1 MLPTGYGKNLLYEL
15 FPIVSEEILGQ
26 SCCVF
31 VFEPLNVIIQQQ
43 VRKLGS
49 FATCLKEKNDASVLQ
64 KLRSGD
70 FRFQTK
76 CYLDEINIDFTPFLL
91 HLLELTDR
99 LVMRE
104 IL

>member
-1 MLPTGYGKNLLYEL
+1 ML
-15 FPIVSEEILGQ
+15 
-26 SCCVF
+26 CF

-43 VRKLGS
+43 VRKLDS

>member
-1 MLPTGYGKNLLYEL
+1 MQDLRPLQVEALKNLLYHDTICMLPTGYGKNLLYEL

-64 KLRSGD
+64 KL
-70 FRFQTK
+70 
-76 CYLDEINIDFTPFLL
+76 
-91 HLLELTDR
+91 
-99 LVMRE
+99 
-104 IL
+104 

>member
-1 MLPTGYGKNLLYEL
+1 MQDLRPLQVEAFKKNLLYHDTICMLPTGYGKNLLYEL

-64 KLRSGD
+64 KLR
-70 FRFQTK
+70 TK
-76 CYLDEINIDFTPFLL
+76 NRRVL
-91 HLLELTDR
+91 
-99 LVMRE
+99 
-104 IL
+104 